1 MLKDVSI
8 EDGILHLVKDNKD
21 IATTEMAESLAVNI
35 RTIQRVIDDLKDIGV
50 VERKGGWRYGYREI
64 LD

>member
-35 RTIQRVIDDLKDIGV
+35 RTIQRVIDDLKDKGV